1 MRVRETVALSLPVP
15 IQPPPVCVIPFEDA
29 TLNVDHPPQIDATLK
44 PRDHLFFFAV
54 YTYTYRSMTVMLVL
68 LLYVSIGQPLSNV
81 PAGEHRKGHPPKP
94 GALKSPS

>member
-1 MRVRETVALSLPVP
+1 MMSHV
-15 IQPPPVCVIPFEDA
+15 
-29 TLNVDHPPQIDATLK
+29 K

-68 LLYVSIGQPLSNV
+68 LLYASIGRPLSNV
-81 PAGEHRKGHPPKP
+81 PAGERRKGSPPKP

>member
-1 MRVRETVALSLPVP
+1 M
-15 IQPPPVCVIPFEDA
+15 
-29 TLNVDHPPQIDATLK
+29 
-44 PRDHLFFFAV
+44 FFFAV